1 MPITEEEIAALKI
14 ANPGAELA
22 EVAFAALGVELV
34 VKTPSQADYGAQR
47 AAEVSSNDPYG
58 VMLGF
63 VLRHVVKPGPVD
75 TQKIFVAHPA
85 LVEKVNTRLF
95 EAAGIRAESTVKKL

>member
-1 MPITEEEIAALKI
+1 MPITDEEIAALKL

-22 EVAFAALGVELV
+22 EIAFPALGVEFV

-47 AAEVSSNDPYG
+47 AAETTSNDPYNL
-58 VMLGF
+58 MLGF
-63 VLRHVVKPGPVD
+63 VLRHVVKPGLPEA
-75 TQKIFVAHPA
+75 QKEFAAKPA
-85 LVEKVNTRLF
+85 LVEKVNTKLF